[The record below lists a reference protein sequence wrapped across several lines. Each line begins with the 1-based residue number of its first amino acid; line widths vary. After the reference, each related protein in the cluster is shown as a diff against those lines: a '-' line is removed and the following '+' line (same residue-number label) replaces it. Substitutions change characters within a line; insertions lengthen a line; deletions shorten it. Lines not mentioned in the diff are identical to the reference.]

1 MSIITLEKPCNMF
14 PFGLLPMLTH
24 MNEGG
29 KVGQHGKQTRRENAA
44 RFSQFNDGPAQSVL
58 THILSLVVYAAI
70 CLFSLHTVVLW
81 QFKDTPKHVI

>member
-29 KVGQHGKQTRRENAA
+29 KVGQHGKQTRRDHAA
-44 RFSQFNDGPAQSVL
+44 RFSQSVL